1 MIFDKNKKLNEENI
15 SLKERISKLESENSA
30 LKEKVLASE
39 REKALQEQK
48 GVAQV
53 DAILN
58 EAKQRAKELEE
69 DALNKY
75 RLELLRLR
83 AFIEKWIGALPEPK
97 ERTAESK
104 KRMAL
109 ALALSE
115 ILKDNDCPKTLEEG
129 IEILEKL
136 NSVISGGGEQTNGFN
151 LDEVLNPSGELD
163 LATLCKE
170 LGVMD

>member
-1 MIFDKNKKLNEENI
+1 
-15 SLKERISKLESENSA
+15 
-30 LKEKVLASE
+30 
-39 REKALQEQK
+39 
-48 GVAQV
+48 
-53 DAILN
+53 
-58 EAKQRAKELEE
+58 
-69 DALNKY
+69 
-75 RLELLRLR
+75 
-83 AFIEKWIGALPEPK
+83 
-97 ERTAESK
+97 
-104 KRMAL
+104 MAL

-136 NSVISGGGEQTNGFN
+136 NNVISGGGEQTNGFN